1 MKDLYR
7 NSQPIKS
14 NKIFLRI
21 DRPSGGGPEFSNDPL
36 RPPEGLIQAGQ
47 EHDKIVSDENR
58 AVIVLNCSIGEVSHL
73 VDECLKGAL
82 SINPERVIERLVAE
96 TINPGQFAPIAI
108 TDRDHLSEAL
118 NQDPANIVKQVIARI
133 KETTGMGEHFVG
145 ITVAHQLSLKLT

>member
-1 MKDLYR
+1 MYR
-7 NSQPIKS
+7 RNPTPKTS
-14 NKIFLRI
+14 KIFLQI
-21 DRPSGGGPEFSNDPL
+21 NTPHGGGPEFSNDP
-36 RPPEGLIQAGQ
+36 RKPPNGLIQAGL
-47 EHDKIVSDENR
+47 EHDKIISDENR
-58 AVIVLNCSIGEVSHL
+58 SEIVRSCNIEEVSRL
-73 VDECLKGAL
+73 VSECLKGPL
-82 SINPERVIERLVAE
+82 SIDPERVIERLVAE